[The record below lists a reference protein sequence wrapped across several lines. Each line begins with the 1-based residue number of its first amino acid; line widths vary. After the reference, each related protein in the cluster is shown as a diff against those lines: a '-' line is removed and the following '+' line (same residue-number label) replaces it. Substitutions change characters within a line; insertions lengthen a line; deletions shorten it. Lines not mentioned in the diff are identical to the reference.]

1 MPGSEI
7 KSEYIGDEALKKR
20 GILNLTYPIE
30 NGIVNKWDDMVKVW
44 EHCFA
49 NELGVDSSEHK
60 CLITEPPRNPKSCRE
75 KMTEL
80 MFETFQ
86 V

>member
-1 MPGSEI
+1 MPGFEI

-44 EHCFA
+44 EHCF
-49 NELGVDSSEHK
+49 
-60 CLITEPPRNPKSCRE
+60 
-75 KMTEL
+75 
-80 MFETFQ
+80 
-86 V
+86 